1 MILLKHSVKNSQYS
15 WFFSVPSKGE
25 NHDSFW
31 KEPTETE
38 KIMILKT
45 FLFIYFFL
53 SCSLLKECI
62 FLFILFFIYHRI
74 CHKQKKCSLWI
85 LMEISKNYWIL
96 WKCWLLG
103 QEESDVNCWRI
114 WSWLD
119 SWVWI
124 CFCFVVIELDITCLD
139 LDTIEMSNLNRQF
152 LFRKSHV
159 GQSKSKVA
167 VESVLLL

>member
-1 MILLKHSVKNSQYS
+1 MILFSPIKRRESRFFLKRTYRNSKS
-15 WFFSVPSKGE
+15 
-25 NHDSFW
+25 
-31 KEPTETE
+31 
-38 KIMILKT
+38 MILKT

-96 WKCWLLG
+96 WKCWLLE